1 MDINDQI
8 KDLGDKLAHTQT
20 MLNIENS
27 VRSSTDATLNGKL
40 DALAKVQAIDHQAN
54 LARIDAVATMF
65 AALASDVA
73 AIKLATDT
81 AGLAHDVATMRSV
94 LTQLIEALNAEDD
107 GEDEA

>member
-27 VRSSTDATLNGKL
+27 VRSSYDAMLGGKL
-40 DALAKVQAIDHQAN
+40 DALAKVQAEDHDTAISKIN
-54 LARIDAVATMF
+54 GLTAMF
-65 AALASDVA
+65 LGLASDVA

-81 AGLAHDVATMRSV
+81 VSLANDVASMRLV

-107 GEDEA
+107 GDEQ